1 MAALGVFIGAT
12 IRGNAAVAEDLVIPI
27 DLSSASTYELVQPL
41 RRECAEPPAN
51 AKGPDESA
59 QREEAK
65 VLEASCLRRRLLAG
79 AELERVIRTYF
90 PSDLTP
96 RELAFCV
103 EEVED
108 GEPLL
113 HCAIYWARE
122 QADAALESMR
132 ALWVAERKRTAR

>member
-1 MAALGVFIGAT
+1 MAALGVFAAGTICALAAT
-12 IRGNAAVAEDLVIPI
+12 AEDLVIPI
-27 DLSSASTYELVQPL
+27 DLSDASTYELVQPL
-41 RRECAEPPAN
+41 RRDCAALPAN
-51 AKGPDESA
+51 AKGSDDSA

-65 VLEASCLRRRLLAG
+65 ALETSCLRRRLLAG
-79 AELERVIRTYF
+79 AELDRVIRTYF

-113 HCAIYWARE
+113 PCAIFWARE
-122 QADAALESMR
+122 EVDGGLDSMKAIWADRRSN
-132 ALWVAERKRTAR
+132 ARP